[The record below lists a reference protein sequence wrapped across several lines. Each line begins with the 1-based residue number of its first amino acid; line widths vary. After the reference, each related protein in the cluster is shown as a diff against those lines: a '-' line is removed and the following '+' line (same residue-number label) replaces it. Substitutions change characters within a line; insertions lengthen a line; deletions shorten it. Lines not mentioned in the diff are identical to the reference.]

1 MWPCILFAVT
11 YRENKQVFVKSYE
24 KVNSWHRSERDSRMS
39 ETIKISKS
47 KERKRVSMY
56 LCLRKHRM
64 IRQLPIRK
72 SQRVKCMSCLKMDE
86 KSKCYLHS
94 WSDTCVQ
101 KLLNH
106 GNRVVIVFK
115 NFCKIE
121 SQKQNRLKD
130 VFNKVE
136 MNVTKLS

>member
-1 MWPCILFAVT
+1 
-11 YRENKQVFVKSYE
+11 
-24 KVNSWHRSERDSRMS
+24 
-39 ETIKISKS
+39 
-47 KERKRVSMY
+47 
-56 LCLRKHRM
+56 
-64 IRQLPIRK
+64 
-72 SQRVKCMSCLKMDE
+72 MDE